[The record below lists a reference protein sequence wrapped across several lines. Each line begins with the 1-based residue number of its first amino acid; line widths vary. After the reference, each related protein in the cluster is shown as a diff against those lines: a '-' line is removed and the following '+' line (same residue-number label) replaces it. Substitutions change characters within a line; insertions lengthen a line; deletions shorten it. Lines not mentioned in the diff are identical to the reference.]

1 MKVAK
6 LLHNPKAGD
15 REHSKEALIAKIEE
29 QGYKCLYASTKEKG
43 WKDIEPEVDFLV
55 VAGGDGTVRKV
66 VTELL
71 DRKVIDRTY
80 PIALL
85 PMGTANNIG
94 RTFELTSDASAI
106 ASWSDADIQKV
117 DVGKVH
123 GMDEDIFFLEG
134 FGFGLFPN
142 LMKEMKKRDDKEE
155 NSPEENIANS
165 LNELLEIAKTYEA
178 RTCKLEL
185 DGVDHSGNF
194 LLVEV
199 MNIRSIGPNLDL
211 NPMAD
216 PGDGELEVIIIP
228 ENQREK
234 LVQYIEDKIADT
246 ETAFCFSAL
255 KAKDIKISW
264 EGIHVHADDE
274 ILKCEKPVKV
284 EVMVQKN
291 VLEFIIPK
299 NTTAEG

>member
-15 REHSKEALIAKIEE
+15 GEHSKEALVELIEG
-29 QGYKCLYASTKEKG
+29 QGYKCLYSSTKEKG

-66 VTELL
+66 ATELL
-71 DRKVIDRTY
+71 GRKVIDRNY
-80 PIALL
+80 PIAVL

-94 RTFELTSDASAI
+94 RTFGLEIDEATVS
-106 ASWSDADIQKV
+106 SWSEENIQKI

-123 GMDEDIFFLEG
+123 GLEEDIFFIEG

-142 LMKEMKKRDDKEE
+142 LMKEMKKRGDKAEH
-155 NSPEENIANS
+155 SAEENIINA
-165 LNELLEIAKTYEA
+165 LDLLLELAKTYEA
-178 RTCKLEL
+178 RPCKLEL
-185 DGVDHSGNF
+185 DGVDHSGDF

-211 NPMAD
+211 NPMGD
-216 PGDGELEVIIIP
+216 PGDGEFEVIIIP

-234 LVQYIEDKIADT
+234 LIRYLEDKLADD

-255 KAKDIKISW
+255 KASDIKIKW
-264 EGIHVHADDE
+264 DGLHMHADDE
-274 ILKCEKPVKV
+274 ILKADTPVKV
-284 EVMVQKN
+284 EVAVQKN
-291 VLEFIIPK
+291 VLEFLVPG
-299 NTTAEG
+299 NDF